1 MEEGVWVLFV
11 YGVFVGASDEVID
24 GAPVATTVLGVG
36 GALVTSFVFSSTVLL
51 APLHVRVENDC
62 TFSTSFIALS
72 KMSASLPFFFI
83 SSSTRAA
90 LPRSCTSLPSSSLKS
105 MANLHKDW
113 FSLY

>member
-24 GAPVATTVLGVG
+24 GAPVATTVLGVD

-62 TFSTSFIALS
+62 TCLC
-72 KMSASLPFFFI
+72 
-83 SSSTRAA
+83 RAKE
-90 LPRSCTSLPSSSLKS
+90 LCHREKGRGCREDVDCPWRTHIHVTLT
-105 MANLHKDW
+105 HTQT
-113 FSLY
+113 